1 MQIKYSELVI
11 ENLETGFKTQWIF
24 KDSFRGMVYEE
35 IRKAMHQKRDLTII
49 LDTAI
54 LFIPT
59 SVVSVS
65 ALSINDLPPIY
76 APTLIGLKHG

>member
-11 ENLETGFKTQWIF
+11 ENLETGFKTEWIF

-35 IRKAMHQKRDLTII
+35 IRKAMHQQRDLTIT

-54 LFIPT
+54 IFIPA

-65 ALSINDLPPIY
+65 TLTINDLPPMY
-76 APTLIGLKHG
+76 PPSPLGLRNE